1 MKTLNLG
8 DDIDRI
14 ARKVIQKCKYI
25 PENWIEETK
34 DILHCLQ
41 MRTVEQTSFG
51 NMSEDN
57 SSIDSVDDILSFI
70 DSCLSSLYSGKEE
83 KVSATRDLLS
93 ICKKIDNLN
102 ILVQHE
108 PIMSA
113 MSRLIGD
120 DSICSSDLTF
130 NLGRICLA
138 ISSVRKHHKLLS
150 KHGIGSLIISV
161 VQLEVKRKNL
171 LMNSDYPGVT
181 GGEISVGTRRNDNIL
196 YVYLS
201 ILAEFSVDM
210 STFQKMLKRDI
221 TPLLLSC
228 VTTASRECLYVVL
241 LLLKRASMY
250 EEEVMIMKDWEQVNL
265 VETFVKL
272 LMNDDVQISALVTS
286 ILYNLSFKRFFRE
299 QMLRAKQLNI
309 LMLSHSDS
317 KSRGDVWKIIYQFT
331 VDRDLRILISKST
344 GFKNKADKFC

>member
-1 MKTLNLG
+1 
-8 DDIDRI
+8 
-14 ARKVIQKCKYI
+14 
-25 PENWIEETK
+25 
-34 DILHCLQ
+34 
-41 MRTVEQTSFG
+41 
-51 NMSEDN
+51 
-57 SSIDSVDDILSFI
+57 
-70 DSCLSSLYSGKEE
+70 
-83 KVSATRDLLS
+83 
-93 ICKKIDNLN
+93 
-102 ILVQHE
+102 
-108 PIMSA
+108 MSA

-272 LMNDDVQISALVTS
+272 LLMNDDVQISALVTS